1 MEKRFS
7 LPGEKGYDKAYELAY
22 KLACDRLAKIDDIK
36 DQCRRSGAR
45 YHETASKKKEIIIE
59 YINQPYRISLPE
71 SEVSLVDSSEPVPI
85 RDKILILHY
94 LISAKGTP
102 LANELI
108 NFRELEEGS
117 VYAPTFAK
125 RTIEP
130 LLNNFGKNSELLL
143 EVGAKLGGHKADYG
157 DTSITIKAF
166 PFVPVTIVLWR
177 GDEEFAPQ
185 GNVLFD
191 VTVSDYL
198 PTEDITVLCETI
210 TWRLIRYLK
219 SQQ

>member
-1 MEKRFS
+1 MEKHFS

-22 KLACDRLAKIDDIK
+22 KLACDRLVKIDDIN

-45 YHETASKKKEIIIE
+45 YHETTSKKEIILE
-59 YINQPYRISLPE
+59 YINRPHLISLPQV
-71 SEVSLVDSSEPVPI
+71 EVSLVDSDEQVPI
-85 RDKILILHY
+85 REKVLILHY
-94 LISAKGTP
+94 FISAKGTP
-102 LANELI
+102 LANQLI
-108 NFRELEEGS
+108 NFRELEEGN

-130 LLNNFGKNSELLL
+130 LLNNFGKEPRLLL
-143 EVGAKLGGHKADYG
+143 DIGAKLGGVKADYG
-157 DTSITIKAF
+157 DVGITIKAF
-166 PFVPVTIVLWR
+166 PYVPVTIVLWR

-191 VTVSDYL
+191 VTISDYL
-198 PTEDITVLCETI
+198 PTEDITVLSEII
-210 TWRLIRYLK
+210 TWRLLRYLK

>member
-1 MEKRFS
+1 MEKRFR
-7 LPGEKGYDKAYELAY
+7 LPGEKGYDKAYDLAY
-22 KLACDRLAKIDDIK
+22 KLAYERLAKIDDIK

-45 YHETASKKKEIIIE
+45 YHETLSKKEILIE
-59 YINQPYRISLPE
+59 YINQPYRISLAE
-71 SEVSLVDSSEPVPI
+71 GEVSLVDSNEQVPT

-94 LISAKGTP
+94 FISAKGTP

-108 NFRELEEGS
+108 NFRELEEGN

-130 LLNNFGKNSELLL
+130 FLNNFGKNPELLL
-143 EVGAKLGGHKADYG
+143 EVGAKLGGHKANYG
-157 DTSITIKAF
+157 DTGITIKAF
-166 PFVPVTIVLWR
+166 PYVPVTVVLWR

-191 VTVSDYL
+191 VTISDYL
-198 PTEDITVLCETI
+198 ATEDITVVCETI

-219 SQQ
+219 SRQ